1 MYGRERRKPGEPD
14 SKALREGLTPAQL
27 RALETLEHFRWTLR
41 FVRRP
46 MFKDPIPVAFHRDGK
61 RFVVIEPDGTLNEN
75 PDIVVRE

>member
-14 SKALREGLTPAQL
+14 SEALRKGLTPAQL
-27 RALETLEHFRWTLR
+27 KALETLEHFRWTLR

-46 MFKDPIPVAFHRDGK
+46 MFKDPVPVAFRRDGK

-75 PDIVVRE
+75 PDIVIRE